1 MSNVN
6 KERFLMSVDTAI
18 AKPIEGS
25 PYANENYALIPLSID
40 PPKPIKFVFEGDV
53 LEFIDDD
60 AIITTYQ
67 TNLLKEKMAAC
78 DVSHLSD
85 EEIERYIALI
95 NGVKGYWELEQDE

>member
-1 MSNVN
+1 MN
-6 KERFLMSVDTAI
+6 F
-18 AKPIEGS
+18 
-25 PYANENYALIPLSID
+25 IPLSIN

-53 LEFIDDD
+53 IEFIDDD
-60 AIITTYQ
+60 SIIITYQ

>member
-1 MSNVN
+1 MDKS
-6 KERFLMSVDTAI
+6 KILMTVDKATVTPLQGSI
-18 AKPIEGS
+18 HTEEKTFMPIT
-25 PYANENYALIPLSID
+25 IPS
-40 PPKPIKFVFEGDV
+40 PKPIKFVFEGEV
-53 LEFIDDD
+53 LEFIDDE